1 MIKFVREETD
11 AKSDGVSKATRI
23 RTRKNTKQGDSFSSV
38 MGAIEDD
45 MVSPVKIV
53 ADIG

>member
-23 RTRKNTKQGDSFSSV
+23 LTRKNTKQGDSFSSV
-38 MGAIEDD
+38 MGAIEED
-45 MVSPVKIV
+45 MVSHVKVV